1 MAAMPSGCCPSRKE
15 PGRAESYRTKSPPSG
30 DIAAVVAS
38 AMTIAAGPASFHLS
52 RVYAQGWNAARQ
64 LSADTPV
71 DPKTMATLNPYTS
84 EPERTR
90 WNQGFVNASK

>member
-1 MAAMPSGCCPSRKE
+1 MPRAGMRRDNCPR
-15 PGRAESYRTKSPPSG
+15 
-30 DIAAVVAS
+30 
-38 AMTIAAGPASFHLS
+38 
-52 RVYAQGWNAARQ
+52 
-64 LSADTPV
+64 DTPV